1 MASNVTY
8 QDAVDEVVPDY
19 ELLPETKV
27 QEDEFDEKRVADV
40 GYRTRIYEDMYKTN
54 GLLLATLRLIKKR
67 RVKKDRK
74 KESKQ
79 KKIEKL
85 QQWNEEFRKST
96 EVMQRI
102 INNQCSIQEALE
114 KKAQELEFELYQER
128 MKN

>member
-85 QQWNEEFRKST
+85 QQWNEELKKST

-102 INNQCSIQEALE
+102 IKGQYSIQEALE
-114 KKAQELEFELYQER
+114 KKARKLEFELYQER

>member
-85 QQWNEEFRKST
+85 QQWNEELKKST
-96 EVMQRI
+96 EAMQRI
-102 INNQCSIQEALE
+102 IKGQYSIQEALE
-114 KKAQELEFELYQER
+114 KKARKLEFELYQER

>member
-27 QEDEFDEKRVADV
+27 QEDEFDEKKVADV

-85 QQWNEEFRKST
+85 QQWNEELKKST

-102 INNQCSIQEALE
+102 IKGQYSIQEALE
-114 KKAQELEFELYQER
+114 KKARKLEFELYQER

>member
-102 INNQCSIQEALE
+102 IKGQYSIQEALE
-114 KKAQELEFELYQER
+114 KKARKLEFELYQER

>member
-67 RVKKDRK
+67 RVKKNRK

-85 QQWNEEFRKST
+85 QQWNEELKKST
-96 EVMQRI
+96 EAMQRI
-102 INNQCSIQEALE
+102 IKGQYSIQEALE
-114 KKAQELEFELYQER
+114 KKARKLEFELYQER

>member
-85 QQWNEEFRKST
+85 QQWNEELKKST

-102 INNQCSIQEALE
+102 IKGQYSIQEALE
-114 KKAQELEFELYQER
+114 KKARKLEFELYQER
-128 MKN
+128 MKS

>member
-85 QQWNEEFRKST
+85 QQWNEELKKST
-96 EVMQRI
+96 EAMQRI
-102 INNQCSIQEALE
+102 IKGQYSIQEALE
-114 KKAQELEFELYQER
+114 KKARKLEFE
-128 MKN
+128 

>member
-8 QDAVDEVVPDY
+8 QDVVDEVVPDY
-19 ELLPETKV
+19 ELLPEIKV
-27 QEDEFDEKRVADV
+27 QEDEFDEKKVVDV

-54 GLLLATLRLIKKR
+54 GLLLATLKLIKRR
-67 RVKKDRK
+67 RVKKARK

-85 QQWNEEFRKST
+85 QQWNEELKKST

-102 INNQCSIQEALE
+102 IEGQYSIQEALE
-114 KKAQELEFELYQER
+114 RKARKLEFELHQER
-128 MKN
+128 MKI